1 VDFCGYIV
9 AYIQNTIGGV
19 TMNQAIIDSKKQVV
33 AEITEKLQ
41 ASQSAVVCEYRGLS
55 VAEVTELRRKLRSEN
70 VELKVYKNTMVS
82 RAANDLGYGEL
93 DDALTGPN
101 AIAFGTE
108 DAVAP
113 ARVLVEFAKKHKALV
128 VKSGIVEGKVVSK
141 ETIKELSALP
151 NREGMY
157 SMVLS
162 CLVSPIRSFACAVK
176 AIADKENEG
185 ETPAAE

>member
-1 VDFCGYIV
+1 
-9 AYIQNTIGGV
+9 
-19 TMNQAIIDSKKQVV
+19 MNQAIIDSKKQVV

-128 VKSGIVEGKVVSK
+128 VKSGIV
-141 ETIKELSALP
+141 
-151 NREGMY
+151 
-157 SMVLS
+157 
-162 CLVSPIRSFACAVK
+162 
-176 AIADKENEG
+176 
-185 ETPAAE
+185 